1 MIDTSGFYHRNAMN
15 IYIYIY
21 DLLYHNI
28 HMIYYE
34 EMAYAIKK
42 GYHSQ
47 DLQGELVSW
56 RPRAADDIV

>member
-1 MIDTSGFYHRNAMN
+1 
-15 IYIYIY
+15 
-21 DLLYHNI
+21 
-28 HMIYYE
+28 MIYYE

-56 RPRAADDIV
+56 RPRAADDIVWTLAGLRCRKSQGFRMNLKTEIS